1 MSTNMVYLISNDGE
15 RTSVA
20 KDDLIFESKLAKET
34 LDNDTELNVDG
45 ASSNTIKNVVTFINI
60 QREAMENRF
69 LPLPFVT
76 DEEKKKKMNFDFN
89 SVNKVHSDYVKSF
102 SIQELSEIALVA
114 HYLDMPAL
122 MDLVCAYFASILN
135 SHTVEE
141 NRNIFKIQNDFTP
154 GEEERIQSENQ
165 WWDEQEQIRS
175 DNQ

>member
-1 MSTNMVYLISNDGE
+1 MVYLISNDGQ

-20 KDDLIFESKLAKET
+20 KDDLILESKLAKET

-45 ASSNTIKNVVTFINI
+45 ASSNTLKNIVTFINI

-69 LPLPFVT
+69 LPLPYLILV
-76 DEEKKKKMNFDFN
+76 DGKIKNMKMNFDFN

-102 SIQELSEIALVA
+102 PIQELSDIALVA

-122 MDLVCAYFASILN
+122 MDLVCAYFASILKT
-135 SHTVEE
+135 HTIEE

-154 GEEERIQSENQ
+154 EEEERIRAESQ